1 MTPNTENSRAFPTIA
16 DDRLHAR
23 GDNFLA
29 IDYLLL
35 NHMTCLMK
43 MAFAASSV
51 VFILLCL
58 LASCFGQ
65 QLILT
70 HAPASVTIQ
79 QQHNEKLAAS
89 DVPRLITNTLGLPGS
104 EKVQWSGLQSGS
116 LFKRPKANV
125 LLTVVTAQSSDLND
139 VKPQSVASFPVDAD
153 LPLLDLTPVMN
164 TIQSSFLEHEPLM
177 VDLMADNNLFDINTP
192 NDIFRKLP
200 NSMRSL
206 ADRLLDSDSVLS
218 RLNIGSLNSSDTPD
232 LKLMAEMQMVDHVL
246 KTLQEKEGLMKG
258 KTPDLF
264 SFVFTGLKHVADAH
278 GADSARTKDAHRVMS
293 DFIDSVTQDF
303 RKLYKDNVVVEVLT
317 VPAPEKKLVRKTR
330 SLLQQTT
337 TPAPSGKNDYNLA
350 WDYDQ
355 DFPAMFNIILW
366 LMVLLAVSVFI
377 ISYGMWNIDPGRDS
391 IIYRMTSQRLK
402 KD

>member
-1 MTPNTENSRAFPTIA
+1 M
-16 DDRLHAR
+16 D
-23 GDNFLA
+23 
-29 IDYLLL
+29 
-35 NHMTCLMK
+35 K
-43 MAFAASSV
+43 KKV
-51 VFILLCL
+51 
-58 LASCFGQ
+58 
-65 QLILT
+65 
-70 HAPASVTIQ
+70 
-79 QQHNEKLAAS
+79 
-89 DVPRLITNTLGLPGS
+89 LG
-104 EKVQWSGLQSGS
+104 
-116 LFKRPKANV
+116 
-125 LLTVVTAQSSDLND
+125 
-139 VKPQSVASFPVDAD
+139 
-153 LPLLDLTPVMN
+153 
-164 TIQSSFLEHEPLM
+164 
-177 VDLMADNNLFDINTP
+177 
-192 NDIFRKLP
+192 
-200 NSMRSL
+200 
-206 ADRLLDSDSVLS
+206 DSVLS